1 MKALTEIKKL
11 MALDKVPKAEAAL
24 KEILAKEPDNLQA
37 KMLFGLCR
45 QLLGDEET
53 FRRIYDEVAP
63 KMERLPPSEQR
74 SETVSLWK
82 KYRTLWKSLIVGGLV
97 LAGTAVAAVMYF
109 GRTPKHQMAVADE
122 VMTGYRGPSYYG
134 NEKRPDDSVDKKKHF
149 ETIDKKSD
157 D

>member
-1 MKALTEIKKL
+1 MKSLYEIKKL

-45 QLLGDEET
+45 QLLGDEKT
-53 FRRIYDEVAP
+53 FKRIYDEVAP

-74 SETVSLWK
+74 SETVTLWK

-97 LAGTAVAAVMYF
+97 LVGTAVAVVYF
-109 GRTPKHQMAVADE
+109 GKTANQQ
-122 VMTGYRGPSYYG
+122 VMSDYCCPSYYE
-134 NEKRPDDSVDKKKHF
+134 NEKQPNDSNDKKKHV
-149 ETIDKKSD
+149 ETIDKKFD
-157 D
+157 